1 MLDLIPYYLNMGFA
15 KADDV
20 SSRHASK
27 SSEIHKSAR
36 IGKSAR
42 IWSFTQVRENVVI
55 GEKTIVGSFVYIDS
69 NVQIGNNCKIQNQSL
84 IYDPAQIHDGV
95 FIGPGVVLTNDSYP
109 RAVTHDGTIKSNTDW
124 TKVGVVVERGASI
137 GAGAIC
143 VAPVRIGEWALIGA
157 GAIVIKDVPAFALV
171 VGNPA
176 RQVGWVGHE
185 GFPLEEVSKNL
196 FKCPKSFRM
205 YKLENGGLK

>member
-1 MLDLIPYYLNMGFA
+1 MKFA
-15 KADDV
+15 KADNV

-36 IGKSAR
+36 IGKATR
-42 IWSFTQVRENVVI
+42 IWSFTQVREDVVI
-55 GEKTIVGSFVYIDS
+55 GENTIIGSFVYIDS
-69 NVQIGNNCKIQNQSL
+69 NVQIGSNCKIQNRSL

-95 FIGPGVVLTNDSYP
+95 FIGPGAVLTNDSYP
-109 RAVTHDGTIKSNTDW
+109 RAVTHQGIIKANTDW
-124 TKVGVVVERGASI
+124 IKVGVIVERGASI

-157 GAIVIKDVPAFALV
+157 GAIVIEDVPAFALV

-185 GFPLEEVSKNL
+185 GFPLEEVSKDL

-205 YKLENGGLK
+205 YKFENGRLK

>member
-1 MLDLIPYYLNMGFA
+1 MLDVFPYYLDMEFA
-15 KADDV
+15 KAKHV
-20 SSRHASK
+20 SSQHVSK
-27 SSEIHKSAR
+27 SSEIHKNAR
-36 IGKSAR
+36 IAESTR
-42 IWSFTQVRENVVI
+42 IWSFTQVREDVAI
-55 GEKTIVGSFVYIDS
+55 GENTIVGSYVYIDS
-69 NVQIGNNCKIQNQSL
+69 NVQIGNNCKIQNRSL
-84 IYDPAQIHDGV
+84 IYDPAKIHDGV
-95 FIGPGVVLTNDSYP
+95 FIGPGAVLTNDSYP
-109 RAVTHDGTIKSNTDW
+109 RAVTQDGTIKSNTDW
-124 TKVGVVVERGASI
+124 IKVGVIVERGASI

-157 GAIVIKDVPAFALV
+157 GAIVIEDVPAFALV

-205 YKLENGGLK
+205 YKLENGELK